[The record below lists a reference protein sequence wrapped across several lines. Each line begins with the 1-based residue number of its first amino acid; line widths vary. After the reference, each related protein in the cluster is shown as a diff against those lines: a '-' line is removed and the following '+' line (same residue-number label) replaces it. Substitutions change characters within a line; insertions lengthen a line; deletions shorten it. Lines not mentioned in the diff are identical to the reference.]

1 MTSIYQGTVAKHP
14 FLHYR
19 KETCDV
25 GASHHDC
32 IAGSQLRVHA
42 CARSAGQ
49 PLGSSENPSPATTV
63 LRKADGA
70 LVLMTTPVTIL
81 IRHNRDICWKVHSL
95 L

>member
-1 MTSIYQGTVAKHP
+1 MTRIYRETVAKRTITHS
-14 FLHYR
+14 R

-70 LVLMTTPVTIL
+70 LALMTTPVTIL
-81 IRHNRDICWKVHSL
+81 IRHNRDICSKVHSL